1 MCDRIY
7 KAVSENFIRQM
18 RNWALTTAGVIPM
31 SYAMSSCYGI
41 SAKDTY
47 GDGGE
52 PILIG
57 EAEDI
62 NVALLTMPLRFRIAV
77 MLFWQYEGRPLAWFA
92 RRCGDGV
99 DWRTFERRVVHGHEL
114 LKAAI
119 ARQHEKMEHYR
130 EALRKL
136 QNA

>member
-1 MCDRIY
+1 
-7 KAVSENFIRQM
+7 M
-18 RNWALTTAGVIPM
+18 RNWALTTSGVVPM

-62 NVALLTMPLRFRIAV
+62 NAALAKMPLRYRIAV

-99 DWRTFERRVVHGHEL
+99 DWRTFERRVAHGHDL
-114 LKAAI
+114 LKAEI
-119 ARQHEKMEHYR
+119 ARQHEKVERYR
-130 EALRKL
+130 EAIRKL
-136 QNA
+136 QIA